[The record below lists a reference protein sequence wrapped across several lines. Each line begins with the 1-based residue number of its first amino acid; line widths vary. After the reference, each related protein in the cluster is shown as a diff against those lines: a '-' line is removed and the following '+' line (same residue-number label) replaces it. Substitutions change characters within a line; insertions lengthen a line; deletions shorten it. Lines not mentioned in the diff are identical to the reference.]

1 MRRIVLS
8 AMMATVAIG
17 LNAQTVQETFNG
29 TRIINGHSTETLK
42 SRVLQYRIEHRF
54 GDLAGDNGGIEQFYG
69 LDQAADIR
77 FALEYGI
84 TDKWMVGLGRSKGS
98 FETYRAIVDGF
109 TKYRLL
115 SQTQDNKMPISLT
128 VMGASTI
135 SYAKA
140 VADLS
145 QVGSYPDFAH
155 RMAYT
160 GQFVIARK
168 FGERLSLQIAP
179 TYVHRNYVA
188 ALDENGV
195 FALGGAAHYKFT
207 KKFAAMVEYY
217 HVVNQTQ
224 GRVDMNTTNSLGGGV
239 EWATNGHIFR
249 VNLTNSRGF
258 TETQFIPL
266 TTSEWGEGE
275 FRLGFSITR
284 NFKL

>member
-1 MRRIVLS
+1 MRRILLTAVLAS
-8 AMMATVAIG
+8 ATMVSK
-17 LNAQTVQETFNG
+17 AQSVQETFNG

-54 GDLAGDNGGIEQFYG
+54 GDLAGKNGGIQQFYG
-69 LDQAADIR
+69 FDQSTDIR

-84 TDKWMVGLGRSKGS
+84 TDKWMVGLGRSKGAS
-98 FETYRAIVDGF
+98 DPYRALVDGF
-109 TKYRLL
+109 TKYRIL
-115 SQTQDNKMPISLT
+115 SQTEDNKMPISLT
-128 VMGASTI
+128 VVGASTV

-140 VADLS
+140 LEDLS
-145 QVGSYPDFAH
+145 QVGSYPEFAH
-155 RMAYT
+155 RLAYT
-160 GQFVIARK
+160 AQLIVARK
-168 FGERLSLQIAP
+168 LGERLSLQIAP

-188 ALDENGV
+188 TLDENGV

-207 KKFAAMVEYY
+207 KKFAVMAEYY
-217 HVVNQTQ
+217 HVLNETQ
-224 GRVDMNTTNSLGGGV
+224 RTNMNTFNSLGGAV

-249 VNLTNSRGF
+249 ISLTNSTGF

-266 TTSEWGEGE
+266 TKYDWTEGE